1 MSPGLDAD
9 SAVGEQT
16 RAGTDTP
23 EPLVGE
29 DDEEMKAAFEK
40 WKSKSFALTV
50 PLRIVSLRGSIPPSW
65 IKVLSFFF
73 HCLFANKLVCLLFF
87 RICCLF

>member
-1 MSPGLDAD
+1 MLPGLDAD
-9 SAVGEQT
+9 NAVCEQT

-23 EPLVGE
+23 ESLVGE

-65 IKVLSFFF
+65 IKVPSFFF
-73 HCLFANKLVCLLFF
+73 FLFF
-87 RICCLF
+87 FFSSLFVC

>member
-1 MSPGLDAD
+1 MFPGLDAD
-9 SAVGEQT
+9 NAAGEQT
-16 RAGTDTP
+16 RAGTDAP
-23 EPLVGE
+23 MSLVVE

-65 IKVLSFFF
+65 IKVIFFF
-73 HCLFANKLVCLLFF
+73 SFIVCLLTK
-87 RICCLF
+87 